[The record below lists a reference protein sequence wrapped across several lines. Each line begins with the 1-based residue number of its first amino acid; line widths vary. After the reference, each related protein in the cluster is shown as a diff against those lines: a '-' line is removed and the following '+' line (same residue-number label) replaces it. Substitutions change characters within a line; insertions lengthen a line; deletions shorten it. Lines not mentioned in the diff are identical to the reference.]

1 VGIRGAF
8 DHAAVCVDRSE
19 AARRA
24 LAEAWRLRP
33 ERLSVVH
40 VGGGPGAARWLAG
53 LAAEV
58 PGAEA
63 VHLHGPPA
71 ERLIAWAGEARPD
84 VLVAASHA
92 GRVAG
97 ALGSTARR
105 LAIAAPCPAL
115 ILPPAVGP
123 GPAAQD
129 GAGPYPHIACCIDDS
144 PASMRALGEA
154 RRLRAL
160 GPGRLSL
167 VHVSPRAL
175 IHEPAGGGPAGAP
188 RDIAHD
194 DREWLAAIAAGVP
207 GADAVPLEGLP
218 PETAVAWA
226 RGAHPDLIVASAHR
240 GPLERA
246 MLGSFAGHL
255 AREAPCPVLLTR

>member
-40 VGGGPGAARWLAG
+40 VGGGPGAARWLAR

-115 ILPPAVGP
+115 ILPPAAGP